1 MKQDLLLL
9 HHVAIQAD
17 AFYGE
22 GERFGQW
29 AAKALGGRRRAQL
42 TGLEGVANSTLKVSD
57 VLDYLKKQTARSKA
71 GEAWRH
77 GNPEGKELG
86 PELIDYIR
94 GSLRGRWEGICQ
106 SVASDTKQAIAAAE
120 KQKVYLDLIRE
131 FLRQVAAQYELE
143 VSHRD
148 F

>member
-1 MKQDLLLL
+1 LLL

-17 AFYGE
+17 AFYDD
-22 GERFGQW
+22 GERFGHW
-29 AAKALGGRRRAQL
+29 AATALGGRRRAQV

-57 VLDYLKKQTARSKA
+57 VLDYLKKQTARSDV

-77 GNPEGKELG
+77 NNPEGKAFG
-86 PELIDYIR
+86 PELIGFIR
-94 GSLRGRWEGICQ
+94 GQLRTRSESICQ
-106 SVASDTKQAIAAAE
+106 SVAGDTKQTIEPTE
-120 KQKVYLDLIRE
+120 KQQVYLALIRE

-143 VSHRD
+143 VSRRD